1 MVIGAPYAVTK
12 DLMDHFHVSI
22 VCHGKTPISNDVD
35 SSDPYAVPK
44 IMSKF
49 EILDSG
55 TIWFDASRVCHI
67 LKLAPFRFAGS
78 EMTTEQ
84 IVDRII
90 RHRLEYENRNKRKEK
105 KELEAYE
112 AFQKAKE
119 AEKAG

>member
-1 MVIGAPYAVTK
+1 MNEKKYFFLKKIIGK
-12 DLMDHFHVSI
+12 HFVNFT
-22 VCHGKTPISNDVD
+22 G
-35 SSDPYAVPK
+35 SD
-44 IMSKF
+44 
-49 EILDSG
+49 
-55 TIWFDASRVCHI
+55 
-67 LKLAPFRFAGS
+67 
-78 EMTTEQ
+78 MTTEQ